1 MSVKTKSYDRN
12 RFKKTY
18 PRFREPPKPGLMT
31 EGHVALDAFL
41 VNFNNEDRR
50 AVEVRGF
57 YNTVPSV
64 TITPLGDINN
74 VNVWVSSISISSVPH
89 GHGKNLSIVIEA
101 SAAFTG
107 QVQVQVLEA

>member
-1 MSVKTKSYDRN
+1 MAVKTKSYDRN

-18 PRFREPPKPGLMT
+18 PRFREPPKPGLMSD
-31 EGHVALDAFL
+31 GHVVLDAFL
-41 VNFNNEDRR
+41 VNFNNEDRKS
-50 AVEVRGF
+50 VSVTGH
-57 YNTVPSV
+57 YISVPSV

-74 VNVWVSSISISSVPH
+74 VNLYITSINLGSVPT
-89 GHGKNLSIVIEA
+89 GNGKVLEITIEA